1 MRGLKLRGEVIRL
14 SLCNM
19 ILLWNR
25 EWIMRGETG
34 DREAITRLL
43 WAKAQQE
50 RKVAWVKAVERE
62 GDAFQKYLEG
72 RNNRA

>member
-1 MRGLKLRGEVIRL
+1 MVCRVKDEVGRRWISRAWRRGSLKLRSDVIRL

-34 DREAITRLL
+34 SREAITRLL
-43 WAKAQQE
+43 
-50 RKVAWVKAVERE
+50 
-62 GDAFQKYLEG
+62 
-72 RNNRA
+72 